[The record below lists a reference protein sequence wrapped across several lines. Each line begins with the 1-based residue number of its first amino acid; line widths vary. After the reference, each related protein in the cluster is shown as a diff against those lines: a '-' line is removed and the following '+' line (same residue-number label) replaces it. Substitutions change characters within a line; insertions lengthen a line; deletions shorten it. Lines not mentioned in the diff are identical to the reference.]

1 MKRILV
7 IVLALVVVLGTALS
21 MCSCSDVTSNDVSS
35 ESGEKMSF
43 SEKENLKINER
54 YKDCEVMHVSTTVGG
69 RYANCYFLVVVK
81 MTDGTVDLKQ
91 LFDNAV
97 FLIDEGEPYIG
108 GYGGGLIGLYI
119 TEADLLEYL
128 N

>member
-7 IVLALVVVLGTALS
+7 IVLTMVIILGTALS
-21 MCSCSDVTSNDVSS
+21 MCSCSDVTSNNVSS

-43 SEKENLKINER
+43 SEKENRKIDEM
-54 YKDCEVMHVSTTVGG
+54 YKDCKVLNVSTTVGG
-69 RYANCYFLVVVK
+69 RYANSYFLVVVK
-81 MTDGTVDLKQ
+81 MTDGTVALRPIYDH
-91 LFDNAV
+91 AV

-108 GYGGGLIGLYI
+108 GYGGGMVGLYI
-119 TEADLLEYL
+119 TEADLLGYL